1 MQNQIYYFAFL
12 YEMTVRGSERTA
24 YPENMNIKEGRTERA
39 RERKTM
45 LLLNETAQTRQ

>member
-1 MQNQIYYFAFL
+1 
-12 YEMTVRGSERTA
+12 MTVRGSERTA

-39 RERKTM
+39 RERKTL